1 MTATAPP
8 IKVTMPALYPKQRR
22 AIFSPARYSV
32 IEASTKA
39 GKTLGCIVWQA
50 SRVMQDDKARE
61 HWWVAPVY
69 PQSNIAYRR
78 AKKMFRGLCKTN
90 DTDMCLTFD
99 NGARWVFKSGEK
111 PDNLYGEDVADA
123 VLDEFTRLREE
134 SWHAVRS
141 TLTATRGPVRFIGN
155 VKGRGNWGYR
165 IARMAEDESND
176 AYEYHKIIAWD
187 AVDAGVLDR
196 SEIEDA
202 HQALPE
208 NVFRELYLCE
218 PSDDGGNPFGID
230 AIRLCKIDAPSKAD
244 PVAFGVDL
252 AKSHDWTWVY
262 GIDGNGNEVVSERW
276 QGSWETTTDRVLS
289 IVGDCPTLVDS
300 TGVGDP
306 IVERLS
312 RASPTISGFK
322 FTSQSKQQIMEGLA
336 VAIQQRQAGIYDER
350 AIAELEVFEYE
361 YHRNGVRYTA
371 PAGLHDDGVC
381 AMALA
386 HECKRTYRSGAIYIG
401 GSMLEDNQPVTARDA
416 WLDDDEEP
424 DQW

>member
-1 MTATAPP
+1 MSTAAEP
-8 IKVTMPALYPKQRR
+8 IKVNMPALYTKQRR

-50 SRVMQDDKARE
+50 YRVMSDGKARE

-90 DTDMCLTFD
+90 DNDMYLTFD

-165 IARMAEDESND
+165 IARMAEDESN
-176 AYEYHKIIAWD
+176 ANYEYHKIIAWD
-187 AVDAGVLDR
+187 AVEAGVLDR
-196 SEIEDA
+196 AEIEDA
-202 HQALPE
+202 QGALPD

-230 AIRLCKIDAPSKAD
+230 AIRACKIARQSVGA
-244 PVAFGVDL
+244 PVAYGVDL

-262 GIDGNGNEVVSERW
+262 GIDDQGREVHSERW
-276 QGSWETTTDRVLS
+276 QGSWGDTRKRILA
-289 IVGDCPTLVDS
+289 IVGDKPALIDS

-306 IVERLS
+306 IVEDLIAVRKN
-312 RASPTISGFK
+312 IQGFK

-336 VAIQQRQAGIYDER
+336 VAIQQGKAGIADDK

-361 YHRNGVRYTA
+361 YTRTGVRYTA

-386 HECKRTYRSGAIYIG
+386 HECKRAYMPQTIYIG
-401 GSMLEDNQPVTARDA
+401 GSMLDNDPAPVGD
-416 WLDDDEEP
+416 WFDDDDTE
-424 DQW
+424 DRW